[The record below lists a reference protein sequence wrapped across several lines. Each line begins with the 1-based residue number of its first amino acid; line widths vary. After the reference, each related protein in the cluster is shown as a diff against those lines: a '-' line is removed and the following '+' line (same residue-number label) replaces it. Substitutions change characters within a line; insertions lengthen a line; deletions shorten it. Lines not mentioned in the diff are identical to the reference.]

1 MLTGK
6 YYTGFLSVCQILCGS
21 SCVPRVSG
29 AERGIWARFW
39 GARAKFIFMVPVT
52 FLGFW
57 GDYCSR
63 EGSGGHTLSATMSA
77 ERPQNFSQGHERRG
91 GEPGSPP
98 LPYEICIRN
107 PHRQKRQ
114 AHVFLE
120 SLELFEEEAFVDLA
134 GVAGLAQVVLF
145 EGACAAG
152 RVSAPAGDCFQV
164 GASRG

>member
-1 MLTGK
+1 MFAKSFVDHLVFRVFPGQNGVFGLVFEVCEQNLFSWCRSHFR
-6 YYTGFLSVCQILCGS
+6 GFGMVT
-21 SCVPRVSG
+21 VP
-29 AERGIWARFW
+29 ARIAA
-39 GARAKFIFMVPVT
+39 GTQCPPRYPRNVHKIFHKDT
-52 FLGFW
+52 K
-57 GDYCSR
+57 
-63 EGSGGHTLSATMSA
+63 
-77 ERPQNFSQGHERRG
+77 RRG

-98 LPYEICIRN
+98 LPYEIRIRN
-107 PHRQKRQ
+107 PHRQKCQ

-152 RVSAPAGDCFQV
+152 GVSAPAGDCFQV